1 MVTAETGIKLE
12 RADRSGGKTKIGGAP
27 DKKRPFVAKFLNFK
41 DKQEV
46 LSEHKASFFL
56 TKLLV
61 WSKSAKFFSSFYLII
76 RNESN
81 KK

>member
-1 MVTAETGIKLE
+1 MLTAETGIKLE

-46 LSEHKASFFL
+46 LSE
-56 TKLLV
+56 
-61 WSKSAKFFSSFYLII
+61 
-76 RNESN
+76 
-81 KK
+81 